1 MNIFH
6 KVTIESLRK
15 NKTRTIVTI
24 IGIMLSAALICAVT
38 TSVASFM
45 NYAKENIIYNNG
57 SWHASRLQTDLDT
70 YRVLC
75 EMEEIDEAVYGQE
88 IGYAEIGSMNEYK
101 PYLYIMGAGEGFA
114 DMLPVHITD
123 GEFPDSAD
131 EILLPEHLAMN
142 GGVHHRIGDALTLDI
157 GERMLDGGSLH
168 QKTPCYVYTQGDE
181 TELNGEVLTIQET
194 RTYTVVGFYERP
206 DFEDFDAPGYTAITT
221 ADDDAAGTM
230 LYDVYYTLRKP
241 KNTYSFV
248 AEHQDYWGSTNDH
261 LLMMQGSFQ
270 LDGMYGMLYGL
281 AAIFIAL
288 IVFGSVSLIYNAFSI
303 SVSERTKQFGLLSS
317 IGATRK
323 QLRRMVFFEG
333 FAVSAIGIPL
343 GILVGIAGISVTLLA
358 IGQKFSAAFE
368 TNIPMRICI
377 SPMAIVIACVVA
389 LFTVLI
395 SAWIPSIRA
404 TRVTAVEAIRQ
415 SADIKAEKKPIR
427 TPKIVYKLFGL
438 SGMLAHKHYK
448 RSKKKYRAT
457 VVSLFMSIV
466 LFISASAFTDYL
478 METAEGGFST
488 YGYDLRFYHS
498 PMDTENMPSEEVLTL
513 IREDEYV
520 DAAAHAQTQSIMADV
535 PKSVMTEQAYD
546 MFGYVDTGTGEKLG
560 SIHTTV
566 YFVDDL
572 TFRNLL
578 KEHHLS
584 ETEFMNP
591 DAPLAIAVD
600 GYRIF
605 DYKEQRYADMHVL
618 KSDTGTFTYTH
629 IRDFEGYQ
637 YQSIVDD
644 VNGNLVYRYENVDN
658 PDEYME
664 LSEEEATVT
673 FFMKSGKTIEEQPFF
688 LAGETDFYLI
698 YPRSVMES
706 VVPED
711 RESYSHVFLM
721 SSEQHNACYTS
732 LKKKFT
738 ENRLTAVNLTDY
750 AAEAEQERNII
761 TIIQVFS
768 YGFIVL
774 ISLIAAA
781 NVFNTIS
788 TNIALRRREFAMLR
802 SIGMTNGGFNKMMNY
817 ECLLYGTKAL
827 LLGLPVSCIVT
838 CLIYKAVGEGYFIS
852 FHLPWSAVGIAVL
865 SVFAVVFA
873 TMLYAMSKVKK
884 DNPID
889 ALRNENL

>member
-6 KVTIESLRK
+6 RVTLQSLRK
-15 NKTRTIVTI
+15 NKTRTVVTI

-45 NYAKENIIYNNG
+45 NFAEANIIYESG
-57 SWHASRLQTDLDT
+57 SWHAYNLQTEQDS
-70 YRVLC
+70 YRELC
-75 EMEEIDEAVYGQE
+75 KMQEIDDAVYGQE

-114 DMLPVHITD
+114 DMLPVHIMD

-131 EILLPEHLAMN
+131 EILLPEHLAIN
-142 GGVHHRIGDALTLDI
+142 GGVQHRIGDTLTLDI
-157 GERMLDGGSLH
+157 GERMLNGNSLH

-181 TELNGEVLTIQET
+181 TELNGEELIVQET

-206 DFEDFDAPGYTAITT
+206 SFEDFNAPGYTAIT
-221 ADDDAAGTM
+221 APIGDAAGKM
-230 LYDVYYTLRKP
+230 QYDVYYTLRNP
-241 KNTYSFV
+241 KDTYTFV
-248 AEHQDYWGSTNDH
+248 TKHQDYWGGTNDE

-281 AAIFIAL
+281 AAIFIGL

-317 IGATRK
+317 VGATRK

-389 LFTVLI
+389 LLTVLI

-478 METAEGGFST
+478 METAESGFST
-488 YGYDLRFYHS
+488 FGYDLRFYHS
-498 PMDTENMPSEEVLTL
+498 PMDAEKMPTEEVLTL

-520 DAAAHAQTQSIMADV
+520 DAAAHAQIQSIMANV
-535 PKSVMTEQAYD
+535 PKSLMTEQAYD
-546 MFGYVDTGTGEKLG
+546 MFGYVDSETGEKLG
-560 SIHTTV
+560 SIHTSV
-566 YFVDDL
+566 YFVDDD
-572 TFRNLL
+572 TFRDLL
-578 KEHHLS
+578 AEHRLAES
-584 ETEFMNP
+584 EFMNP

-618 KSDTGTFTYTH
+618 KSDTGAFTSTH

-637 YQSIVDD
+637 YQGMAEDLM
-644 VNGNLVYRYENVDN
+644 GNPVYRYENVDKQY
-658 PDEYME
+658 DYMD

-688 LAGETDFYLI
+688 LGSGYDFYLI
-698 YPRSVMES
+698 YPQSVMDS

-711 RESYSHVFLM
+711 KESYSHTFLM
-721 SSEQHNACYTS
+721 QAEQHGECYTS

-738 ENRLTAVNLTDY
+738 ENLLTAANLSDY

-802 SIGMTNGGFNKMMNY
+802 SIGMTNSGFNRMMNY
-817 ECLLYGTKAL
+817 ECILYGTKAL

-838 CLIYKAVGEGYFIS
+838 YLIYKAVGEGYLTNFR
-852 FHLPWSAVGIAVL
+852 LPWSAVGIAVL

-873 TMLYAMSKVKK
+873 TMLYAMNKVKK

-889 ALRNENL
+889 ALKNENI

>member
-6 KVTIESLRK
+6 RVTIESLRK

-45 NYAKENIIYNNG
+45 NFAEESIIYNSG
-57 SWHASRLQTDLDT
+57 SWHAYNLQTDRES
-70 YRVLC
+70 YRELC
-75 EMEEIDEAVYGQE
+75 KMEEIDDAVYGQE

-101 PYLYIMGAGEGFA
+101 PYLYIMGAGDGFA
-114 DMLPVHITD
+114 EMLPVHITD
-123 GEFPDSAD
+123 GEFPDSED
-131 EILLPEHLAMN
+131 EILLPEHLAIN
-142 GGVHHRIGDALTLDI
+142 GGVQHRIGDTLTLDI
-157 GERMLDGGSLH
+157 GERMLNGNSLH
-168 QKTPCYVYTQGDE
+168 QKTPCYVYTRGDE
-181 TELNGEVLTIQET
+181 TELNGEELIVQET

-206 DFEDFDAPGYTAITT
+206 SFEDFDAPGYTAIT
-221 ADDDAAGTM
+221 AAIGDAAGKM
-230 LYDVYYTLRKP
+230 QYDVYYTLKNP
-241 KNTYSFV
+241 KDTYTFV
-248 AEHQDYWGSTNDH
+248 TKHQDYWGGTNDE

-281 AAIFIAL
+281 AAIFITL

-317 IGATRK
+317 VGATRK

-333 FAVSAIGIPL
+333 FAVSAIGVPL

-358 IGQKFSAAFE
+358 IGQKFSAAFG

-389 LFTVLI
+389 LLTVMI

-415 SADIKAEKKPIR
+415 SADIRAEKKPIR
-427 TPKIVYKLFGL
+427 TPKIVCKLFGL

-448 RSKKKYRAT
+448 RSKKEYRAT

-478 METAEGGFST
+478 METAESGFST
-488 YGYDLRFYHS
+488 FGYDLRFYHS
-498 PMDTENMPSEEVLTL
+498 PMDAEKMPPEEVLTL

-520 DAAAHAQTQSIMADV
+520 DAAAHAQIQSIMANV
-535 PKSVMTEQAYD
+535 PKSLMTEQAYD
-546 MFGYVDTGTGEKLG
+546 MFGYADTETGEKLG
-560 SIHTTV
+560 SIHTSV
-566 YFVDDL
+566 YFVDDD
-572 TFRNLL
+572 TFRDLL
-578 KEHHLS
+578 AEHHLDES
-584 ETEFMNP
+584 KFMNP

-618 KSDTGTFTYTH
+618 KSDTGTFTSTH

-637 YQSIVDD
+637 FQGMTEDG
-644 VNGNLVYRYENVDN
+644 NGNPVYRYEDVDN
-658 PDEYME
+658 PDAYMD
-664 LSEEEATVT
+664 LSAEEATVT
-673 FFMKSGKTIEEQPFF
+673 FFMQSGKTIEEQPFF
-688 LAGETDFYLI
+688 LGGGYDFYLI
-698 YPRSVMES
+698 YPRSVMDS

-711 RESYSHVFLM
+711 KESYSHAFLM
-721 SSEQHNACYTS
+721 QAEQHSECYTS

-738 ENRLTAVNLTDY
+738 ENLLTAVNLSDY

-802 SIGMTNGGFNKMMNY
+802 SIGMTNSGFHKMMNY
-817 ECLLYGTKAL
+817 ECILYGTKAL
-827 LLGLPVSCIVT
+827 LLGLPVSFIVT
-838 CLIYKAVGEGYFIS
+838 YLIYKAVGEGYLTS
-852 FHLPWSAVGIAVL
+852 FRLPWGAVGIAVL

-873 TMLYAMSKVKK
+873 TMLYAMQKVKK

-889 ALRNENL
+889 ALKNENI

>member
-6 KVTIESLRK
+6 RVTLQSLRK
-15 NKTRTIVTI
+15 NKTRTVVTI
-24 IGIMLSAALICAVT
+24 VGIMLSAALICAVT

-45 NYAKENIIYNNG
+45 NFAEANIIYTTG
-57 SWHASRLQTDLDT
+57 SWHAYKLQTDRES
-70 YRVLC
+70 YRELC
-75 EMEEIDEAVYGQE
+75 KMEEIDDAVFGQE

-101 PYLYIMGAGEGFA
+101 PYLYIMGAGDGFA
-114 DMLPVHITD
+114 EMLPVHITD
-123 GEFPDSAD
+123 GEYPDSAD

-142 GGVHHRIGDALTLDI
+142 GGVHHRIGDTLTLDI
-157 GERMLDGGSLH
+157 GGRMLNGNSLH

-181 TELNGEVLTIQET
+181 TELNGEELIVQET

-206 DFEDFDAPGYTAITT
+206 SFEDFNAPGYTAITT
-221 ADDDAAGTM
+221 ADGDAAGKM
-230 LYDVYYTLRKP
+230 RYDVYYTLKHP
-241 KNTYSFV
+241 KDTYTFV
-248 AEHQDYWGSTNDH
+248 TKHQDYWGGTNDEF
-261 LLMMQGSFQ
+261 LMMQGSFQ
-270 LDGMYGMLYGL
+270 LNGMYGMLYGL
-281 AAIFIAL
+281 AAIFIGL

-317 IGATRK
+317 VGATRK

-333 FAVSAIGIPL
+333 FAVSAVGIPL
-343 GILVGIAGISVTLLA
+343 GILVGIAGISITLLA

-389 LFTVLI
+389 LLTVLI

-415 SADIKAEKKPIR
+415 STDIRVEKKPIR

-478 METAEGGFST
+478 METAESGFAAF
-488 YGYDLRFYHS
+488 GYDLRFYLSEQNMEQVS
-498 PMDTENMPSEEVLTL
+498 PEEVLTL

-520 DAAAHAQTQSIMADV
+520 DAAAHAQIQSIMANV
-535 PKSVMTEQAYD
+535 PKSLMTEQAYD
-546 MFGYVDTGTGEKLG
+546 MFGYVDSETGEKLG
-560 SIHTTV
+560 SIHTSV
-566 YFVDDL
+566 YFVDDD
-572 TFRNLL
+572 TFRDLL
-578 KEHHLS
+578 TEHHLD
-584 ETEFMNP
+584 EAEFMNP

-618 KSDTGTFTYTH
+618 KSDTGTFTSTH

-637 YQSIVDD
+637 YQGMAEDLM
-644 VNGNLVYRYENVDN
+644 GNPVYRYENVDKQY
-658 PDEYME
+658 DYMD

-688 LAGETDFYLI
+688 LGSGYDFYLI
-698 YPRSVMES
+698 YPQSVMDS

-711 RESYSHVFLM
+711 KESYSHAFLM
-721 SSEQHNACYTS
+721 QAEQHSECYSS

-738 ENRLTAVNLTDY
+738 GNRLTAVNLSDY

-802 SIGMTNGGFNKMMNY
+802 SIGMTNSGFNRMMNY
-817 ECLLYGTKAL
+817 ECILYGTKAL
-827 LLGLPVSCIVT
+827 LLGLPVSGAVT
-838 CLIYKAVGEGYFIS
+838 YLIYKAVGEGYLTTFR
-852 FHLPWSAVGIAVL
+852 LPWGAVGIAML

-873 TMLYAMSKVKK
+873 TMLYAMQKVKN

-889 ALRNENL
+889 ALKNENI

>member
-6 KVTIESLRK
+6 RVTIESLRK

-38 TSVASFM
+38 TSLASFM
-45 NYAKENIIYNNG
+45 NFAEENIIYISG
-57 SWHASRLQTDLDT
+57 SWHASKLQTDRDS
-70 YRVLC
+70 YRELC
-75 EMEEIDEAVYGQE
+75 KMQEIDDAVYGQG

-101 PYLYIMGAGEGFA
+101 PYLYIMGAGDGFA
-114 DMLPVHITD
+114 EMLPVHITD

-142 GGVHHRIGDALTLDI
+142 GGVHHRIGDTLTLDI
-157 GERMLDGGSLH
+157 GERMLNGNSLH

-181 TELNGEVLTIQET
+181 TELNGEELIVQET

-206 DFEDFDAPGYTAITT
+206 SFEDFDAPGYTAIT
-221 ADDDAAGTM
+221 APIGDAAGKM
-230 LYDVYYTLRKP
+230 RYDVYYTLRNP
-241 KNTYSFV
+241 KDTYSFV
-248 AEHQDYWGSTNDH
+248 TKHQDYWGSTNDE

-281 AAIFIAL
+281 AAIFIGL

-317 IGATRK
+317 VGATRK
-323 QLRRMVFFEG
+323 QLRRMVLFEA
-333 FAVSAIGIPL
+333 FAVSVIGIPL
-343 GILVGIAGISVTLLA
+343 GILVGIAGIAVVLLF
-358 IGQKFSAAFE
+358 IGQMFASLFE
-368 TNIPMRICI
+368 NGLTMQICI
-377 SPMAIVIACVVA
+377 SPMAILIACIVA
-389 LFTVLI
+389 LLTVLI

-427 TPKIVYKLFGL
+427 TPKIVCKLFGL

-478 METAEGGFST
+478 METAESGFAAF
-488 YGYDLRFYHS
+488 GYDLRFYQS
-498 PMDTENMPSEEVLTL
+498 ENDTESLSPEEVLTL

-520 DAAAHAQTQSIMADV
+520 DAAAHAQIQSIMANV
-535 PKSVMTEQAYD
+535 PKSLMTEQAYD
-546 MFGYVDTGTGEKLG
+546 MFGYVDSETGEKLG
-560 SIHTTV
+560 SIHTSV
-566 YFVDDL
+566 NFVDDD
-572 TFRNLL
+572 TFRDLL
-578 KEHHLS
+578 AEHRLDES
-584 ETEFMNP
+584 KFMNP

-618 KSDTGTFTYTH
+618 KSDTGTFTSAH

-637 YQSIVDD
+637 YQGMAEDG
-644 VNGNLVYRYENVDN
+644 NGNPVYRYEDVDN

-664 LSEEEATVT
+664 LSAEEATVT
-673 FFMKSGKTIEEQPFF
+673 FFMQSGKTIEEQPFF
-688 LAGETDFYLI
+688 LGSGYDFYLI
-698 YPRSVMES
+698 YPQSVIGS
-706 VVPED
+706 VLPGD
-711 RESYSHVFLM
+711 RESYSHTFLM
-721 SSEQHNACYTS
+721 QAEQHSECYTS

-738 ENRLTAVNLTDY
+738 ENLLTAVNLSDY

-802 SIGMTNGGFNKMMNY
+802 SIGMTNSGFNRMMNY
-817 ECLLYGTKAL
+817 ECILYGTKAL
-827 LLGLPVSCIVT
+827 LLGLPVSGLVT
-838 CLIYKAVGEGYFIS
+838 YLIYKAVGEGYLTTFR
-852 FHLPWSAVGIAVL
+852 LPWGAVGIAVL

-873 TMLYAMSKVKK
+873 TMLYAMQKVKQ

-889 ALRNENL
+889 ALKNENI